1 MKNKKKYI
9 ILAIAIVIGLSV
21 IASVYFKGQ
30 NKIEVEKSEV
40 KLGSI
45 AKTIEETGTVYSKR
59 VNSFYSDMSQ
69 TVKTLNVSIGDKVNK
84 GDIILSYDNNYDLEI
99 ERAKKQIEA
108 ITASY
113 NEASKGADFQEISNE
128 KLSINTIENN
138 LEFAKNNFD
147 KIKSLYENSV
157 VSKVDYD
164 EAENNVLV
172 LENQLQE
179 AKNNYALLLKGVS
192 SNIKNKYE
200 AQIEEIMVQI
210 KILEKSKEQSSIIAE
225 FDGIITE
232 LNVHQGGMTQSGV
245 VVVEMQDENNL
256 GVYVELLSDEAM
268 EASNGMKMV
277 IKYQNS
283 EEQIDELKIDR
294 IYPKALSTVSE
305 LGVEQKRIRVEADI
319 DNNKN
324 NLKIGTEVDS
334 VIILEKKDNVILVEK
349 DAVYEMSGKKYVTVL
364 NGNQPE
370 EREITTGI
378 KDDKYFEVL
387 SGLTESEI
395 LSME

>member
-9 ILAIAIVIGLSV
+9 ILTVLVVIGIST
-21 IASVYFKGQ
+21 IATVYLKGK
-30 NKIEVEKSEV
+30 NKVEINKSEI

-69 TVKTLNVSIGDKVNK
+69 TVKLLNVSIGDKVEK
-84 GDIILSYDNNYDLEI
+84 GDTILSYDNNFDLEI

-108 ITASY
+108 ITALY
-113 NEASKGADFQEISNE
+113 NEVSKGANFQEISNE

-138 LEFAKNNFD
+138 LEFAKNNFE

-157 VSKVDYD
+157 VSKVEYE
-164 EAENNVLV
+164 EAENNVLI

-179 AKNNYALLLKGVS
+179 AKNNYELLLKGVS
-192 SNIKNKYE
+192 TNIKNQYE

-232 LNVHQGGMTQSGV
+232 LNVHQGGMTQPGV
-245 VVVEMQDENNL
+245 VVVEMQDDNNL

-277 IKYQNS
+277 IKNQNS
-283 EEQIDELKIDR
+283 EETIEELKIDR
-294 IYPKALSTVSE
+294 IYPKALSTISE

-319 DNNKN
+319 TNNKN
-324 NLKIGTEVDS
+324 NLKIGTEVDAE
-334 VIILEKKDNVILVEK
+334 IILERKDNVLLVEK
-349 DAVYEMSGKKYVTVL
+349 DAVYEIAGKKYVTVL
-364 NGNQPE
+364 NGNNTE
-370 EREITTGI
+370 EREITTGL
-378 KDDKYFEVL
+378 KDEKYFEVI
-387 SGLTESEI
+387 SGLKDKEMVSIE
-395 LSME
+395 

>member
-9 ILAIAIVIGLSV
+9 ILTFIIILGLSFIAIFYLN
-21 IASVYFKGQ
+21 GQ
-30 NKIEVEKSEV
+30 NKIEVKKSEV

-45 AKTIEETGTVYSKR
+45 SKIIEETGTVYSKR

-69 TVKTLNVSIGDKVNK
+69 TVDILNVSIGDKIKK
-84 GDIILSYDNNYDLEI
+84 GDIILSYENNFDLEI

-113 NEASKGADFQEISNE
+113 DEVSKGANFQEISNE

-138 LEFAKNNFD
+138 LVFAKNNFD

-157 VSKVDYD
+157 VSKIEYE
-164 EAENNVLV
+164 EAENNVLI

-179 AKNNYALLLKGVS
+179 AKNNYELLLKGVS
-192 SNIKNKYE
+192 ANIKNQYE

-210 KILEKSKEQSSIIAE
+210 KILEKNKKQSSITAE

-232 LNVHQGGMTQSGV
+232 INVHQGGMTQPGV
-245 VVVEMQDENNL
+245 LVVEMQDENNL

-268 EASNGMKMV
+268 ETSIGMKMA
-277 IKYQNS
+277 IINQKS

-294 IYPKALSTVSE
+294 IYPKALSTTSE

-319 DNNKN
+319 VNNKN
-324 NLKIGTEVDS
+324 NLKIGTEINA
-334 VIILEKKDNVILVEK
+334 VITLEKKDNVILVEK
-349 DAVYEMSGKKYVTVL
+349 DAVYEMSGKKYVVVV
-364 NGNQPE
+364 NGNNDDD
-370 EREITTGI
+370 REITTGL
-378 KDDKYFEVL
+378 KDDNYFEVT
-387 SGLTESEI
+387 SGLKEGEI
-395 LSME
+395 VSME